1 MGLIYATVAMG
12 IMLLFSA
19 AGVMNFAQGSLLALG
34 AYIGWALMYRWNLP
48 SWPVRILLML
58 LILIAVG
65 AIFCSLCFLP
75 KQTVNAAVTGFYDK
89 GWLRMQEL
97 PEDRRNKAL
106 HLTEL
111 GRSEAGHILQN
122 LQECDRI
129 AMGSLTESEQE
140 QLLSLTRRYM
150 SACISAMKKL

>member
-1 MGLIYATVAMG
+1 MDNIAEYIQEYCSCLHEWDAAYEDYAKSVGLSYTSLCILNAIYETDG
-12 IMLLFSA
+12 CTQKRL
-19 AGVMNFAQGSLLALG
+19 
-34 AYIGWALMYRWNLP
+34 
-48 SWPVRILLML
+48 
-58 LILIAVG
+58 
-65 AIFCSLCFLP
+65 CSLCFLP

-111 GRSEAGHILQN
+111 GRSEAGRILSR
-122 LQECDRI
+122 LRDCDRI
-129 AMGSLTESEQE
+129 AMGSLTEDEQE

-150 SACISAMKKL
+150 SACIGAMKKL

>member
-1 MGLIYATVAMG
+1 MDNTAGYIHEYCSCLHEWDAAYEDYAKSVGLSYTSLCILNAIYESDGCTQKQ
-12 IMLLFSA
+12 L
-19 AGVMNFAQGSLLALG
+19 
-34 AYIGWALMYRWNLP
+34 
-48 SWPVRILLML
+48 
-58 LILIAVG
+58 
-65 AIFCSLCFLP
+65 CSLCFLP

-111 GRSEAGHILQN
+111 GRSKAGRILQN

-129 AMGSLTESEQE
+129 AMSLLTESEQE

>member
-1 MGLIYATVAMG
+1 MDNTAGYIQEYCSCLHEWDAAYEDYAKSVGLSYTSLCILNAIYETDG
-12 IMLLFSA
+12 CTQKQL
-19 AGVMNFAQGSLLALG
+19 
-34 AYIGWALMYRWNLP
+34 
-48 SWPVRILLML
+48 
-58 LILIAVG
+58 
-65 AIFCSLCFLP
+65 CSLCFLP

-89 GWLRMQEL
+89 GWLRMQEM

-111 GRSEAGHILQN
+111 GRSEADRILQN

>member
-1 MGLIYATVAMG
+1 MDNTAGYIHEYCSCLHKWDAAYEDYAKSVGLSYTSLCILNAIYESDGCTQKQ
-12 IMLLFSA
+12 L
-19 AGVMNFAQGSLLALG
+19 
-34 AYIGWALMYRWNLP
+34 
-48 SWPVRILLML
+48 
-58 LILIAVG
+58 
-65 AIFCSLCFLP
+65 CSLCFLP

-111 GRSEAGHILQN
+111 GMSEADRILQN
-122 LQECDRI
+122 LQECGRI

>member
-1 MGLIYATVAMG
+1 MDNTAGYIQEYCSCLHEWDAAYEDYAKSVGLSYTSLCILNAIYESDGCTQKQ
-12 IMLLFSA
+12 L
-19 AGVMNFAQGSLLALG
+19 
-34 AYIGWALMYRWNLP
+34 
-48 SWPVRILLML
+48 
-58 LILIAVG
+58 
-65 AIFCSLCFLP
+65 CSLCFLP

-111 GRSEAGHILQN
+111 GRSEAGRILSR
-122 LQECDRI
+122 LRDCDRI
-129 AMGSLTESEQE
+129 AMCLLTESEQE

>member
-1 MGLIYATVAMG
+1 MDNTAGYIQEYCSCLHEWDAAYEDYAKSVGLSYTSLCILNAIYETDG
-12 IMLLFSA
+12 CTQKQL
-19 AGVMNFAQGSLLALG
+19 
-34 AYIGWALMYRWNLP
+34 
-48 SWPVRILLML
+48 
-58 LILIAVG
+58 
-65 AIFCSLCFLP
+65 CSLCFLP
-75 KQTVNAAVTGFYDK
+75 KQTVNASVTGFYDK

-111 GRSEAGHILQN
+111 GRSKAGRILQN

>member
-1 MGLIYATVAMG
+1 MDNTAGYIHEYCSCLHKWDAAYEDYAKSVGLSYTSLCILNAIYETDG
-12 IMLLFSA
+12 CTQKQL
-19 AGVMNFAQGSLLALG
+19 
-34 AYIGWALMYRWNLP
+34 
-48 SWPVRILLML
+48 
-58 LILIAVG
+58 
-65 AIFCSLCFLP
+65 CSLCFLP

-111 GRSEAGHILQN
+111 GRSEAGRILQN

-129 AMGSLTESEQE
+129 AMGLLTEDEQE

>member
-1 MGLIYATVAMG
+1 MDNTAGYIQEYCSCLHEWDAAYEDYAKSVGLSYTSLCILNAIYETDG
-12 IMLLFSA
+12 CTQKQL
-19 AGVMNFAQGSLLALG
+19 
-34 AYIGWALMYRWNLP
+34 
-48 SWPVRILLML
+48 
-58 LILIAVG
+58 
-65 AIFCSLCFLP
+65 CSLCFLP

-111 GRSEAGHILQN
+111 GRSEAGHILSR
-122 LQECDRI
+122 LRDCDRI
-129 AMGSLTESEQE
+129 AMSSLTESEQE

>member
-1 MGLIYATVAMG
+1 MDNTAGYIHEYCSCLHEWDAAYEDYAKSVGLSYTSLCILNAIYETDG
-12 IMLLFSA
+12 CTQKQL
-19 AGVMNFAQGSLLALG
+19 
-34 AYIGWALMYRWNLP
+34 
-48 SWPVRILLML
+48 
-58 LILIAVG
+58 
-65 AIFCSLCFLP
+65 CSLCFLP

-111 GRSEAGHILQN
+111 GRSEAGRILQN
-122 LQECDRI
+122 LQEGDRI
-129 AMGSLTESEQE
+129 AMCLLTEDEQE

>member
-1 MGLIYATVAMG
+1 MDNTAGYIQEYCSCLHEWDAAYEDYAKSVGLSYTSLCILNAIYETDG
-12 IMLLFSA
+12 CTQKQL
-19 AGVMNFAQGSLLALG
+19 
-34 AYIGWALMYRWNLP
+34 
-48 SWPVRILLML
+48 
-58 LILIAVG
+58 
-65 AIFCSLCFLP
+65 CSLCFLP

-111 GRSEAGHILQN
+111 GRSEAGRILSR
-122 LQECDRI
+122 LRDCDRI
-129 AMGSLTESEQE
+129 AMCLLTESEQE

>member
-1 MGLIYATVAMG
+1 MDNIAGYIQEDCSCLHERDAAYEDYAKSVGLSYTSLCILNAIYETDG
-12 IMLLFSA
+12 CTQKQL
-19 AGVMNFAQGSLLALG
+19 
-34 AYIGWALMYRWNLP
+34 
-48 SWPVRILLML
+48 
-58 LILIAVG
+58 
-65 AIFCSLCFLP
+65 CSLCFLP

-111 GRSEAGHILQN
+111 GRSEAGRILQN

-150 SACISAMKKL
+150 SACIGAMKKL

>member
-1 MGLIYATVAMG
+1 MDNTAGYIQEYCSCLHEWDAAYDDYAKSVGLSYTSLCILNAIYETDG
-12 IMLLFSA
+12 CTQKQL
-19 AGVMNFAQGSLLALG
+19 
-34 AYIGWALMYRWNLP
+34 
-48 SWPVRILLML
+48 
-58 LILIAVG
+58 
-65 AIFCSLCFLP
+65 CSLCFLP

-111 GRSEAGHILQN
+111 GRSEAGHILSR
-122 LQECDRI
+122 LRDCDRI
-129 AMGSLTESEQE
+129 AMSSLTESEQE

>member
-1 MGLIYATVAMG
+1 MDNTAGYIQEYCSSLHEWDAAYEDYAKSVGLSYTSLCILNAIYETDG
-12 IMLLFSA
+12 CTQKQL
-19 AGVMNFAQGSLLALG
+19 
-34 AYIGWALMYRWNLP
+34 
-48 SWPVRILLML
+48 
-58 LILIAVG
+58 
-65 AIFCSLCFLP
+65 CSLCFLP

-111 GRSEAGHILQN
+111 GRSEAGRILQN

-150 SACISAMKKL
+150 SACISATKKL

>member
-1 MGLIYATVAMG
+1 MDNTAGYIQEYCSCLHEWDAAYEDYAKSVGLSYTSLCILNAIYETDG
-12 IMLLFSA
+12 CTQKQL
-19 AGVMNFAQGSLLALG
+19 
-34 AYIGWALMYRWNLP
+34 
-48 SWPVRILLML
+48 
-58 LILIAVG
+58 
-65 AIFCSLCFLP
+65 CSLCFLP

-89 GWLRMQEL
+89 GWLRMQEM

-111 GRSEAGHILQN
+111 GRSEADRILQN

-129 AMGSLTESEQE
+129 AMCLLTESEQE

>member
-1 MGLIYATVAMG
+1 MDNTAGYIHEYCSCLHKWDAAYEDYAKSVGLSYTSLCILNAIYETDG
-12 IMLLFSA
+12 CTQKQL
-19 AGVMNFAQGSLLALG
+19 
-34 AYIGWALMYRWNLP
+34 
-48 SWPVRILLML
+48 
-58 LILIAVG
+58 
-65 AIFCSLCFLP
+65 CSLCFLP
-75 KQTVNAAVTGFYDK
+75 KQTVKAAVTGFYDK

-111 GRSEAGHILQN
+111 GRSEAGRILQN

-129 AMGSLTESEQE
+129 AMGLLTEDEQE

>member
-1 MGLIYATVAMG
+1 MDNTAGYIQEYCSCLHKWDAAYEDYAKSVGLSYTSLCILNAIYETDG
-12 IMLLFSA
+12 CTQKQL
-19 AGVMNFAQGSLLALG
+19 
-34 AYIGWALMYRWNLP
+34 
-48 SWPVRILLML
+48 
-58 LILIAVG
+58 
-65 AIFCSLCFLP
+65 CSLCFLP

-122 LQECDRI
+122 LQKCDRI
-129 AMGSLTESEQE
+129 AMSSLTESEQA
-140 QLLSLTRRYM
+140 QLLSITRRYM

>member
-1 MGLIYATVAMG
+1 MDNTAGYIQEYCSCLHEWDAAYEDYAKSVGLSYTSLCILNAIYETDG
-12 IMLLFSA
+12 CTQKQL
-19 AGVMNFAQGSLLALG
+19 
-34 AYIGWALMYRWNLP
+34 
-48 SWPVRILLML
+48 
-58 LILIAVG
+58 
-65 AIFCSLCFLP
+65 CSLCFLP

-111 GRSEAGHILQN
+111 GRSEADRILQN

-150 SACISAMKKL
+150 SACISAMKKH

>member
-1 MGLIYATVAMG
+1 MDNTAGYIQEYCSCLHEWDAAYEHYAKSVGLSYTSLCILNAIYESDGCTQKQ
-12 IMLLFSA
+12 L
-19 AGVMNFAQGSLLALG
+19 
-34 AYIGWALMYRWNLP
+34 
-48 SWPVRILLML
+48 
-58 LILIAVG
+58 
-65 AIFCSLCFLP
+65 CSLCFLP

-106 HLTEL
+106 HLTEF
-111 GRSEAGHILQN
+111 GRSEAGRILSR
-122 LQECDRI
+122 LRDCDRI
-129 AMGSLTESEQE
+129 AMSLLTESEQE

>member
-1 MGLIYATVAMG
+1 MDNTAGYIQEYCSCLHEWDAAYEDYAKSVGLSYTSLCILNTIYESDGCTQKQ
-12 IMLLFSA
+12 L
-19 AGVMNFAQGSLLALG
+19 
-34 AYIGWALMYRWNLP
+34 
-48 SWPVRILLML
+48 
-58 LILIAVG
+58 
-65 AIFCSLCFLP
+65 CSLCFLS

-111 GRSEAGHILQN
+111 GRSEAGRIMSRLRD
-122 LQECDRI
+122 CDRI
-129 AMGSLTESEQE
+129 AMSLLTESEQE
-140 QLLSLTRRYM
+140 RLLSLTRRYM

>member
-1 MGLIYATVAMG
+1 MDNTAGYIQEYCSCLHEWDAAYEDYAKSVGLSYTSLCILNAIYETDG
-12 IMLLFSA
+12 CTQKQLCL
-19 AGVMNFAQGSLLALG
+19 
-34 AYIGWALMYRWNLP
+34 
-48 SWPVRILLML
+48 
-58 LILIAVG
+58 
-65 AIFCSLCFLP
+65 LCFLP

-111 GRSEAGHILQN
+111 GRSESGRILQN
-122 LQECDRI
+122 LQECGRI

>member
-1 MGLIYATVAMG
+1 MDNTAGYIQEYCSCLHEWDAAYEDYAKSVGLSYTSLCILNAIYETDG
-12 IMLLFSA
+12 CTQKQL
-19 AGVMNFAQGSLLALG
+19 
-34 AYIGWALMYRWNLP
+34 
-48 SWPVRILLML
+48 
-58 LILIAVG
+58 
-65 AIFCSLCFLP
+65 CSLCFLP

-111 GRSEAGHILQN
+111 GRSEAGRILSR
-122 LQECDRI
+122 LRDCDRI
-129 AMGSLTESEQE
+129 AMGSLTEDEQA

>member
-1 MGLIYATVAMG
+1 MDNTAGYIQEYCSCLHEWDAAYEDYAKSVGLSCTSLCILNAIYETDG
-12 IMLLFSA
+12 CTQKQL
-19 AGVMNFAQGSLLALG
+19 
-34 AYIGWALMYRWNLP
+34 
-48 SWPVRILLML
+48 
-58 LILIAVG
+58 
-65 AIFCSLCFLP
+65 CSLCFMP

-111 GRSEAGHILQN
+111 GRSEAGRILQN
-122 LQECDRI
+122 LHDCDRI
-129 AMGSLTESEQE
+129 AMCLLTESEQE

>member
-1 MGLIYATVAMG
+1 MDNTAGYIQEYCSCLHEWAAAYEDYAKSVGLSYTSLCILNAIYETDG
-12 IMLLFSA
+12 CTQKQL
-19 AGVMNFAQGSLLALG
+19 
-34 AYIGWALMYRWNLP
+34 
-48 SWPVRILLML
+48 
-58 LILIAVG
+58 
-65 AIFCSLCFLP
+65 CSLCFLP

-111 GRSEAGHILQN
+111 GRSEAGRILQN
-122 LQECDRI
+122 LQECGRI

-150 SACISAMKKL
+150 SACISAMKTL

>member
-1 MGLIYATVAMG
+1 MDNTAGSSQDYCSCLHEWDAAYEDYAKSVGLSYTSLCILNAIYESDGCTQKQ
-12 IMLLFSA
+12 L
-19 AGVMNFAQGSLLALG
+19 
-34 AYIGWALMYRWNLP
+34 
-48 SWPVRILLML
+48 
-58 LILIAVG
+58 
-65 AIFCSLCFLP
+65 CSLCFLP

-111 GRSEAGHILQN
+111 GRSEAGRILQN
-122 LQECDRI
+122 LQECGRI
-129 AMGSLTESEQE
+129 AMCLLTESEQE

>member
-1 MGLIYATVAMG
+1 MDNTAGYIQEYCSCLHEWDAAYEDYAKSVGLSYTSLCILNAIYESDGCTQKQ
-12 IMLLFSA
+12 L
-19 AGVMNFAQGSLLALG
+19 
-34 AYIGWALMYRWNLP
+34 
-48 SWPVRILLML
+48 
-58 LILIAVG
+58 
-65 AIFCSLCFLP
+65 CSLCFLP

-111 GRSEAGHILQN
+111 GRSKAGRILQN

-129 AMGSLTESEQE
+129 AMCLLTEDEQE

>member
-1 MGLIYATVAMG
+1 MDNTAGYIQEYCSCLHEWDAAYEDYAKSVGLSYTSLCILNAIYETDG
-12 IMLLFSA
+12 CTQKQL
-19 AGVMNFAQGSLLALG
+19 
-34 AYIGWALMYRWNLP
+34 
-48 SWPVRILLML
+48 
-58 LILIAVG
+58 
-65 AIFCSLCFLP
+65 CSLCFLP

-122 LQECDRI
+122 LQECARI